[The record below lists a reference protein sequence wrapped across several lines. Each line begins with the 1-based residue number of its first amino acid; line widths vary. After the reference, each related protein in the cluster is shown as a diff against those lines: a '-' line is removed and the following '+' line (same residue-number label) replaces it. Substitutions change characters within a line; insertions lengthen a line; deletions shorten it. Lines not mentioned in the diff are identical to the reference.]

1 MSVTSAVARLR
12 AHPALLPG
20 LVGVLGAASLVY
32 VSLSDPNEAGHYPMC
47 PWLALTGTYCPGC
60 GSLRMLHAFT
70 HGQFAHGF
78 GLNPLAAVIF
88 AWAGVE
94 YARWTRAA
102 VTGRDYAMWPRYRYW
117 PLVVAAVIVV
127 YWVVRNLPFG
137 AALAP

>member
-1 MSVTSAVARLR
+1 MSVISAVARLR

-20 LVGVLGAASLVY
+20 LVGIGGIAALVY
-32 VSLSDPNEAGHYPMC
+32 VSQVDPNHPGHYPTC

-60 GSLRMLHAFT
+60 GTLRMLHSFT
-70 HGQFAHGF
+70 HGQFVHGF
-78 GLNPLAAVIF
+78 GLNPLGAIVF

-94 YARWTRAA
+94 YARWAFA
-102 VTGRDYAMWPRYRYW
+102 SATGRRYVQWPQNKW
-117 PLVVAAVIVV
+117 WVWGVLVVILV